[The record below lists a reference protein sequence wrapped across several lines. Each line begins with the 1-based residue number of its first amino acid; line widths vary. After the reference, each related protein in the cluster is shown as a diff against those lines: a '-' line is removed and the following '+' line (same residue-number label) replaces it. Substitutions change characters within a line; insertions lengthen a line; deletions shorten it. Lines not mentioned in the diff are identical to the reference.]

1 MWRGLEEVL
10 QANFCVTFCK
20 FVDIAILM
28 MYHFLAPQSHGITCY
43 RISISNSEIDFL
55 PSLSASKV
63 FTEARFGDL
72 RRDLLGLD
80 YSIAS
85 SQTNLSLCSCSNQKN
100 VSGSPAHE

>member
-20 FVDIAILM
+20 FVDIALLM

-43 RISISNSEIDFL
+43 RISISNSEIHFL

-63 FTEARFGDL
+63 VTEARFGESRKDL
-72 RRDLLGLD
+72 RCVD

-85 SQTNLSLCSCSNQKN
+85 SQTDLSLCSCSNSKKLSDSLAQ
-100 VSGSPAHE
+100 E